1 MKNISTHR
9 DQEKA
14 LLWFIKVL
22 AGGLI
27 LVFLVIHF
35 IVNHLLAPDG
45 LLTFADVVR
54 YYQNPAVIVMEGF
67 FLTFVLVHALLGLR
81 SILLDLH
88 PSDGL
93 MKAANIVLI
102 ILGIAILGYGIWL
115 LLAVKAMSPL
125 A

>member
-1 MKNISTHR
+1 MKNTTHK

-27 LVFLVIHF
+27 MVFLVIHF
-35 IVNHLLAPDG
+35 IVNHLVAPGG

-67 FLTFVLVHALLGLR
+67 FLTFVLVHALLGMR
-81 SILLDLH
+81 SIVLDLH
-88 PSDGL
+88 PSDGM
-93 MKAANIVLI
+93 MKIVNIGLI
-102 ILGIAILGYGIWL
+102 VLGIAVLVYGIWL
-115 LLAVKAMSPL
+115 LLAVRAMSPL